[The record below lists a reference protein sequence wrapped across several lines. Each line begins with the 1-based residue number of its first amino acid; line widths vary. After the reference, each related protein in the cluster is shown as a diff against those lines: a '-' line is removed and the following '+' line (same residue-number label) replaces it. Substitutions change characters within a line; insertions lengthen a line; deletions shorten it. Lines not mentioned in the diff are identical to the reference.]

1 MTNQERCDIMKL
13 YEVPCNTKIRLLADA
28 HIPPGG
34 SDVAVGEELFFRHI
48 DGMYSLCFTADREI
62 VHPMASTEVEIVLD
76 KELNM

>member
-1 MTNQERCDIMKL
+1 MKL
-13 YEVPCNTKIRLLADA
+13 YEVPVNTMVRLVEGATVPPDA
-28 HIPPGG
+28 QGLQ
-34 SDVAVGEELFFRHI
+34 VGQELFFRHV